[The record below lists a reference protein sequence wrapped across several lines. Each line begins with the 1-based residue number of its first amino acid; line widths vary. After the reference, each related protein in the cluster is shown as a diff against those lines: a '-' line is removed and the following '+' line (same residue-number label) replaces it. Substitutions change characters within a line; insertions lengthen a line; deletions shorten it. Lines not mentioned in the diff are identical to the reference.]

1 MNRQMVCMKHSDE
14 IQNKMFKYPKNIL
27 VEFIES
33 EKLKEDANMEKVF
46 GNLGF
51 GLEFTVI

>member
-1 MNRQMVCMKHSDE
+1 
-14 IQNKMFKYPKNIL
+14 MFKYPKNIL

>member
-1 MNRQMVCMKHSDE
+1 MKHSDE

-33 EKLKEDANMEKVF
+33 EKLKEDLQVF